1 MARERNNQKNYHGV
15 SQLKG
20 LPGCATIKRTA
31 KDGFQGVSQSKGL
44 PGTVILKMTTREYHY
59 QKRNVREYHKKTT
72 TREYH
77 TIKGVPGSIIIIM
90 STTEYNKV
98 VLLGIIIIK
107 TTAREHS
114 NKQKSQA
121 NTKIKRT
128 VKTNTTREYRNQN
141 DCSGVLQAK
150 VRTWSVKN

>member
-1 MARERNNQKNYHGV
+1 MSTTIKKEMSG
-15 SQLKG
+15 S
-20 LPGCATIKRTA
+20 ATI
-31 KDGFQGVSQSKGL
+31 
-44 PGTVILKMTTREYHY
+44 
-59 QKRNVREYHKKTT
+59 KTT

-77 TIKGVPGSIIIIM
+77 NLKGVPGSIIIIM

-128 VKTNTTREYRNQN
+128 VKTNTTREYHNQN

-150 VRTWSVKN
+150 VLQGVSKTKGLPESI